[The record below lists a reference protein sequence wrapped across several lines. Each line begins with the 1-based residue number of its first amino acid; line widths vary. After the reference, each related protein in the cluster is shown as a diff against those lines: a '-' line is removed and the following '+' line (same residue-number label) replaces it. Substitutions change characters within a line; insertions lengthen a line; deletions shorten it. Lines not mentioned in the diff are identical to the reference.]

1 MILIIISHSEEVAT
15 NRSDVVWLGGMGQG
29 IILREQYPLLCQ
41 INKRICGRRDI
52 EVGIFK
58 PDLQEMTPPL

>member
-1 MILIIISHSEEVAT
+1 MILIIISHSKEVAS
-15 NRSDVVWLGGMGQG
+15 NGSDVVWLGGMGQG

>member
-52 EVGIFK
+52 EVRIFE
-58 PDLQEMTPPL
+58 PDLQEITARL

>member
-15 NRSDVVWLGGMGQG
+15 DRSNVVWLRGMGQG

-52 EVGIFK
+52 EIRIFE
-58 PDLQEMTPPL
+58 PDLQGITLRL